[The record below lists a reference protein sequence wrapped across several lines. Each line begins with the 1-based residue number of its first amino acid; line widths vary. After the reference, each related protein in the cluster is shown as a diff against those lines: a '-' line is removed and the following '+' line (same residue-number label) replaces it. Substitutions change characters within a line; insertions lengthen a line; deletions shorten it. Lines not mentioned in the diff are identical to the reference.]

1 MSMRRLASESCFYTR
16 EKQEVAFDWLER
28 EAERDFGWAMKD
40 NRVEP
45 LCTQERVQQNS
56 VGWKARLGSPRGVE
70 DTKKNSIHG
79 LFDEREITCSSRP
92 HGWQWGSFIRRQFG
106 IQNDT

>member
-45 LCTQERVQQNS
+45 LCTQERVQQNI
-56 VGWKARLGSPRGVE
+56 VGQGWGSPRGVE
-70 DTKKNSIHG
+70 DTKKIPSTAFSMDG
-79 LFDEREITCSSRP
+79 R
-92 HGWQWGSFIRRQFG
+92 
-106 IQNDT
+106 